1 MRYNRFM
8 KEREVGETTRIEKVG
23 IEKLDEVWGLIKE
36 DSEWLSKEQG
46 LDHWSGWYTREKVE
60 EKFEDWDVYLAYR
73 GNELVGTMSVSEKKV
88 GYYLQESIE
97 MFAEPESRALYISM
111 LAVRPSFQGQGIAT
125 DLLKSAEEMAENRE
139 IEYVRFDCR
148 EEYDELVNFYLKRG
162 YKKRGSFVEAENEN
176 YLMMEKKIIL

>member
-1 MRYNRFM
+1 M
-8 KEREVGETTRIEKVG
+8 KKNEVVETTRIKKVG

-46 LDHWSGWYTREKVE
+46 LDHWSDWYTKEKVE

-88 GYYLQESIE
+88 GYFLQECIE
-97 MFAEPESRALYISM
+97 MFVEPKSKAFYISM
-111 LAVRPSFQGQGIAT
+111 LAVRPNFQCQGIAT
-125 DLLKSAEEMAENRE
+125 DLLKSAEEMAENRK

-148 EEYDELVNFYLKRG
+148 EEYGELVDFYLKRG
-162 YKKRGSFVEAENEN
+162 YKKRGSFAETENEN
-176 YLMMEKKIIL
+176 YLMMEKKVG